1 VRGAFGFAVSGCG
14 ERWLGPATHPEAPP
28 LAICQQLEPERAAA
42 AGLERT
48 GDRVR
53 MPLPDG
59 RTLELDTRSA
69 TACLHGPQP
78 LSDDVLVHPYLGFA
92 AALASR
98 LLGRDV
104 FHGGLVVVHGGAW
117 LVCAGPTGGKSTL
130 LAALAD
136 EGAPV
141 LADDIAVID
150 DGRVHRGPRCLDLR
164 SDAGSDGPGA
174 ALEPVRR
181 GSRWRRSLP
190 PAPATS
196 ALRGVLHLRF
206 ADTLALDPVPA
217 ADRLDTLAR
226 HRVIAQIPADPQ
238 RTLSLAALPTLEL
251 RRPRQ
256 LELLPHAI
264 ELLMARLP
272 G

>member
-1 VRGAFGFAVSGCG
+1 
-14 ERWLGPATHPEAPP
+14 
-28 LAICQQLEPERAAA
+28 
-42 AGLERT
+42 
-48 GDRVR
+48 
-53 MPLPDG
+53 MPLLDG
-59 RTLELDTRSA
+59 RRLELDTRSA
-69 TACLHGPQP
+69 RACFHGPQQ
-78 LSDDVLVHPYLGFA
+78 LSDDLLVHPYLGFA

-104 FHGGLVVVHGGAW
+104 FHGGLVVMNGGAW

-164 SDAGSDGPGA
+164 SDPGGDRTGA

-196 ALRGVLHLRF
+196 ALRGVIHLRF

-217 ADRLDTLAR
+217 ADRLEMLAR

-264 ELLMARLP
+264 ELLMARLS